1 MFHLS
6 MLSYTLLSCRLPL
19 CGCYGAQL
27 ARELWLKQL
36 NPGHMSQYNQF
47 GWSTVLAQFFQVSV
61 VWPTK
66 KKIPV
71 HPNSWVT
78 NRKLEPTRYQSICF
92 FPLPVKKTAQVGM
105 CWERRANVKALAK
118 RSHDPRKKKYRLPQ
132 ACMGITCQSKHP
144 EQNLVV

>member
-1 MFHLS
+1 MLHL

-19 CGCYGAQL
+19 CGCYGVQL
-27 ARELWLKQL
+27 ARELWLKKL
-36 NPGHMSQYNQF
+36 NPRHMSQYNEF

-61 VWPTK
+61 VTHQ

-71 HPNSWVT
+71 PPNSWVT
-78 NRKLEPTRYQSICF
+78 NRKLELTRYQSICF
-92 FPLPVKKTAQVGM
+92 FPLPVKKTARVGM
-105 CWERRANVKALAK
+105 CWEKRANVKPLAK
-118 RSHDPRKKKYRLPQ
+118 TSHDPRKKKYRLPQ